1 MAIITDST
9 SHPEQRDA
17 TRALR
22 DELANLSL
30 GGVADSMRASRY
42 AVSAVDGGNVPTL
55 VGAQVGGN
63 TGTGGLPRP
72 VQIVGRDSV
81 QVAQT
86 ANLATVQLVGD
97 SATPAKGAIYGAS
110 TAGALGYQAISTL
123 VKAGTNVT
131 VTVNSDGS
139 VTISSSGGGG
149 GSSNYLVPPFADVSS
164 LLHFNGTNGSTTFTD
179 QVSGNTW
186 TATNATIS
194 TAQSL
199 FGGGSGLFT
208 GASSSA
214 IVMPT
219 NSKFNVG
226 TNPWTL
232 EFSIYPNG
240 THQTGA
246 RIFQTRN
253 GDVSAGI
260 SVQLS
265 SGQTFSL
272 YMSSNGSSW
281 GVSAAIPFTLALGVW
296 NRVLIQFTGTILQSY
311 VNGFLSSSQAQ
322 GAFSPY
328 YNSADS
334 IIIGGQTV
342 GTSRSI
348 NAYIDEFRFTNGLA
362 LVSAY
367 PPLTSEFPN
376 S

>member
-1 MAIITDST
+1 MATITDNN

-123 VKAGTNVT
+123 VSAGTNIT
-131 VTVNSDGS
+131 VTANADGS
-139 VTISSSGGGG
+139 ITISSSGGGG

-179 QVSGNTW
+179 QVAGNTW
-186 TATNATIS
+186 TANNATIS

-208 GASSSA
+208 GASNSA

-219 NSKFNVG
+219 SSKFNVG

-240 THQTGA
+240 THQVSA
-246 RIFQTRN
+246 RLFQTRN
-253 GDVSAGI
+253 GDFYGAIAVLY
-260 SVQLS
+260 V
-265 SGQTFSL
+265 SGQTFSV
-272 YMSSNGSSW
+272 YQSTNGSSW
-281 GVSAAIPFTLALGVW
+281 AVSNAAAFTLTLGQW
-296 NRVLIQFTGTILQSY
+296 NRVLIQFTGTAIQSY
-311 VNGFLSSSQAQ
+311 VNGFLV
-322 GAFSPY
+322 GTYNVTGLTPY

-348 NAYIDEFRFTNGLA
+348 NAYVDEFRFTNGLA
-362 LVSAY
+362 LVSVY